1 MKFNSEWA
9 KQYVDTELRFYGIS
23 VRKWRKGDCGVAFIK
38 ERIVEIPEPT
48 TLNRFLICLHEITH
62 IARAEVHKGMKVYE
76 YEYDCE
82 MTVINK
88 AKQLGFDTTD
98 YEHRAKGYI
107 TYCFAKA
114 FNRNLNLEKA
124 NREVT
129 DWLGINLK
137 KWDKYDRAFLT
148 AKNNWK
154 EWSVKLVRFD

>member
-1 MKFNSEWA
+1 MEFNSEWA
-9 KQYVDTELRFYGIS
+9 KKYVDDELRFYGIQ

-38 ERIVEIPEPT
+38 EKLVEIPDPT

-82 MTVINK
+82 ITVINK
-88 AKQLGFDTTD
+88 AKKLGFDAKD

-114 FNRNLNLEKA
+114 FNRNLNLDKA
-124 NREVT
+124 NREIT
-129 DWLGINLK
+129 DWLDIDLK
-137 KWDKYDRAFLT
+137 KWDKYDRAQLT
-148 AKNNWK
+148 SKNDWK
-154 EWSVKLVRFD
+154 DWSVKLYKF

>member
-1 MKFNSEWA
+1 MIFNNEWA
-9 KQYVDTELRFYGIS
+9 KQYVYNELRFYNIS

-38 ERIVEIPEPT
+38 ERLVEIPEPT

-76 YEYDCE
+76 YDCE

-98 YEHRAKGYI
+98 YEHRAKGYV

-114 FNRNLNLEKA
+114 FNRNLNLDKA
-124 NREVT
+124 NKQVT

-148 AKNNWK
+148 CKDSWK
-154 EWSVKLVRFD
+154 VWKVKLVKFE

>member
-1 MKFNSEWA
+1 MIFNNEWA
-9 KQYVDTELRFYGIS
+9 KQYVDSELRFYNIT
-23 VRKWRKGDCGVAFIK
+23 VRKWRKGDCGIAYIK
-38 ERIVEIPEPT
+38 ERFVEIPEPT

-114 FNRNLNLEKA
+114 FNRNLNLDKA
-124 NREVT
+124 NKEVT
-129 DWLGINLK
+129 DWLGIDLK
-137 KWDKYDRAFLT
+137 KWDNYDRAFMT
-148 AKNNWK
+148 CKDSWK
-154 EWSVKLVRFD
+154 VWKVKLVKFE